1 MPTSQL
7 EKFAAAYLAV
17 RQLVVNSAEAQWQA
31 GKSPVPRED
40 TTERSKNMTSD
51 PTPTIMADERRLKL
65 RVAVLEAEA
74 ALTAAE
80 KTLSAAHRHLS
91 DALQKWQG

>member
-1 MPTSQL
+1 MTNPL

-17 RQLVVNSAEAQWQA
+17 SQLVLDSSEAQWQA

-51 PTPTIMADERRLKL
+51 PTPTITADTRRLKL
-65 RVAVLEAEA
+65 RATVIEAQL
-74 ALTAAE
+74 ALVDAE

-91 DALQKWQG
+91 DALKNWQG